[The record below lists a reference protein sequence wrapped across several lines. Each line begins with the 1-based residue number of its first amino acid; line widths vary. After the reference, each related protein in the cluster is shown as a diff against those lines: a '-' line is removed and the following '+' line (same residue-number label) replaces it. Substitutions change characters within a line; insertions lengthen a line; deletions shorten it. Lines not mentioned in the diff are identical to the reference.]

1 MNHRRKLVIA
11 LGAGV
16 LSAPLACFAQ
26 QQGKIWRIG
35 VLSQRPVTLP
45 NDYFAALPAG
55 LKELGYVEGRNL
67 AIVWRTADND
77 VTKFPALAAE
87 LGGLHLDAIV
97 TGASSATAALL
108 KAKVKSPIVMVNQ
121 TDPIAAGFIESLS
134 RPGGNVTGITSIN
147 EELGPKQ
154 LELLLETIPKAAPI
168 AVLCS
173 VQSPSSGINF
183 SAIESNARKIGVSV
197 LRSDV
202 RTATDISD
210 VFALM
215 KKNQIKAIIVMS
227 DGLFNGNRKLIA
239 DLALKHHLPS
249 ISVIREFAEAGGL
262 MSYGP
267 SYADGFRRAAVY
279 VDKIIKGAKPAVLP
293 VERPTK
299 FELVVNQRSAKA
311 LGIKIPN
318 SILVQATKVIE

>member
-77 VTKFPALAAE
+77 PTKFPALAAE
-87 LGGLHLDAIV
+87 LGGLDLDAIV
-97 TGASSATAALL
+97 TSAPSATAALL
-108 KAKVKSPIVMVNQ
+108 KAKVKTPIVMVNHS
-121 TDPIAAGFIESLS
+121 DPIAAGFIASLS

-154 LELLLETIPKAAPI
+154 LELLLETMPKASPLAYLY
-168 AVLCS
+168 AVN
-173 VQSPSSGINF
+173 SPSAGITF
-183 SAIESNARKIGVSV
+183 SATESSARKIGVSV

-202 RTATDISD
+202 RTANDIPD

-215 KKNQIKAIIVMS
+215 KKSQVKAAIVMS
-227 DGLFNGNRKLIA
+227 DGLFNANRKLIV

-249 ISVIREFAEAGGL
+249 ISVNREFAEAGGL

-279 VDKIIKGAKPAVLP
+279 VDKIIKGAKPADLP

-299 FELVVNQRSAKA
+299 FELVINMKTAKA
-311 LGIKIPN
+311 LGIKFPQ
-318 SILVQATKVIE
+318 SILVQATKVVE